1 LRFGCEVLLARI
13 AWTRLAGARPAKLV
27 FKTRQDEDILRDR
40 RTS

>member
-13 AWTRLAGARPAKLV
+13 ARTRLAGTRPAKLV
-27 FKTRQDEDILRDR
+27 SKTRQHEDILRDR